1 MANRSKRKLPPYCL
15 EDKYGVR
22 FKPYLGRVNGKIKWG
37 KTITIAPPDTPM
49 SEVWRLYEE
58 MVGDERQTLGWL
70 LALYKD
76 SDRFR
81 ELSPKSQ
88 KDYAKAIEKLTGAP
102 VGNDRFGSIE
112 LRLIDKRS
120 IRSYLDTYPSPVA
133 ANRQIAVLKSAWNWV
148 LERYNVPD
156 NPCIGVKLNRE
167 QPRTRLISQD
177 EYNWVQRNAP
187 APISQMCELAFLL
200 RARLSEVL
208 NLKVSDVSDT
218 HVRLVRLKG
227 SEGERTI
234 MSGRLRAAVSDVRGG
249 EYICYQYSESGFRSA
264 WRRLQGKMKE
274 AGMEPWPFHDIKS
287 LGVSLHPQLHSGH
300 RSPSMR
306 KTYVRLD
313 PEIPA
318 TR

>member
-148 LERYNVPD
+148 LERHNVPD

-167 QPRTRLISQD
+167 APRQRYVTDD
-177 EYNWVQRNAP
+177 EFKTVLGMAP
-187 APISQMCELAFLL
+187 PPIQQYMELAYLL
-200 RARLSEVL
+200 RARFSEVR
-208 NLKVSDVSDT
+208 NLTTEDVTDT
-218 HVRLVRLKG
+218 HITLMRLKG
-227 SEGERTI
+227 SEGELCAI
-234 MSGRLRAAVSDVRGG
+234 SDRLRDAVSDVRANP
-249 EYICYQYSESGFRSA
+249 YICHRYTESGFSSA
-264 WRRLQGKMKE
+264 WRRLMAKVDN
-274 AGMEPWPFHDIKS
+274 PFTYHDLKAKGIS
-287 LGVSLHPQLHSGH
+287 DHETNHSGH
-300 RSPSMR
+300 RSPAMR
-306 KTYVRLD
+306 KTYVRKLQ
-313 PEIPA
+313 EVPA

>member
-1 MANRSKRKLPPYCL
+1 
-15 EDKYGVR
+15 
-22 FKPYLGRVNGKIKWG
+22 VNGKIKWG

-88 KDYAKAIEKLTGAP
+88 KDYSKAIEKLTGAP

-148 LERYNVPD
+148 LERHNVPD

-187 APISQMCELAFLL
+187 ASIFQMCELAFLL

-234 MSGRLRAAVSDVRGG
+234 MSDRLRAAVSDVRGG
-249 EYICYQYSESGFRSA
+249 EYICHQYSESGFRSA
-264 WRRLQGKMKE
+264 WRRLQGKMKA
-274 AGMEPWPFHDIKS
+274 AGVKPFPFHDLKS
-287 LGVSLHPQLHSGH
+287 LGVSLHKDHHSGH

-306 KTYVRLD
+306 KTYVRQD